1 MQNGCAVKIVVSQN
15 ARDDLGQIWRF
26 GAGRWSPEHSDTYAN
41 TLFAAIFY
49 LADNPLTAPIDDCL
63 GTGYR
68 RLVVGAHVVFYRV
81 DLNVLEV
88 VRVLHQSRDV
98 GEMVG

>member
-15 ARDDLGQIWRF
+15 AREDLGQIWQF
-26 GAGRWSPEHSDTYAN
+26 GAGRWSPEQGDSYAN
-41 TLFAAIFY
+41 TLFSAIFD
-49 LADNPLTAPIDDCL
+49 LADNPLTAPIDDSL
-63 GTGYR
+63 GSGYR

-81 DLNVLEV
+81 ELDVVEV

-98 GEMVG
+98 GQSMG